1 MRRLILINP
10 NTNETTT
17 ETMRAIA
24 ARAAPDGWSVSA
36 MTVRRGVPLIT
47 DAVQLAQ
54 AAAAVANLAD
64 APELDDSAAAG
75 MAGVIVSAFGDPG
88 LDALRARLSVPVTGI
103 GEAAFAEAAAGGRRF
118 AVATTTPD
126 LAEPIAAMA
135 RRRGHGASFAG
146 VALTEG
152 DVHRIMA
159 DPARLVAALGE
170 ACERAIADLGAE
182 AIVIGGGPLG
192 EAAAMLTGRFAVP
205 IIAPIP
211 AAVRLAIRRIGGEA
225 A

>member
-10 NTNETTT
+10 NTNEATT

-24 ARAAPDGWSVSA
+24 ARAAPDDWSVSA
-36 MTVRRGVPLIT
+36 MTARRGVPLIT
-47 DAVQLAQ
+47 DAIQLAE
-54 AAAAVANLAD
+54 AAVAVADLAD
-64 APELDDSAAAG
+64 APELDPAG
-75 MAGVIVSAFGDPG
+75 DVPTAGVIVSAFGDPG
-88 LDALRARLSVPVTGI
+88 LDALRARLSVSVTGI

-118 AVATTTPD
+118 VVATTTPD

-135 RRRGHGASFAG
+135 RCRGYGATFAG
-146 VALTEG
+146 VTLTEG

-159 DPARLVAALGE
+159 DPAGLVAALAT
-170 ACERAIADLGAE
+170 ACERAIAHLGAE

-192 EAAAMLTGRFAVP
+192 EAAAALAGRFAVP

-211 AAVRLAIRRIGGEA
+211 AAVRLAIRRAGGEA
-225 A
+225 G